1 MCFCLSI
8 CLYMVDYICPFMYAE
23 PFLHL
28 CYESYL
34 IMKDNV
40 FDRLLDLVW
49 KYFVENFCMFVEEGG

>member
-1 MCFCLSI
+1 
-8 CLYMVDYICPFMYAE
+8 MVDYICPFMYAE